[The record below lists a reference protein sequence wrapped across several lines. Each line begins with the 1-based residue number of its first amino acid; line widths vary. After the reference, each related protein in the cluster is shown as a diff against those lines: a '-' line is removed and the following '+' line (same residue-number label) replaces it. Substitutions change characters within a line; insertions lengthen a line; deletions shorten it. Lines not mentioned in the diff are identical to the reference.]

1 MDAKIETL
9 ETHCFVF
16 MPNLPDLEAWEIF
29 AEVVELRSFTAAA
42 EDIGVSKATV
52 SKAVTRLEKALGVQL
67 LHRSS
72 RHLSLTESGRDLAGR
87 AQQLLSLGEETEDAA
102 RDEASNPRG
111 LVRLAAPMSF
121 GIAHVGSVLPDF
133 LARYPDIA
141 IDLHLS
147 DDLVDIV
154 GGGFDAALRIG
165 ALADSSLKARRLG
178 PVDRHLAASRDYLER
193 WGEPKHPSDLK
204 DHECLCYAYLP
215 NPESW
220 RFTHKNGEEA
230 HVRPSGPLRANNSD
244 TMMPAVKAGLG
255 IALIPDF
262 MLADHDPD
270 RELIPLLTD
279 WSAPPVALHLVTPPG
294 SERPARV
301 SLLIE
306 YLAERLSKMCA
317 ESRISAPHSQ

>member
-1 MDAKIETL
+1 MANL
-9 ETHCFVF
+9 
-16 MPNLPDLEAWEIF
+16 PNLDAWAIF
-29 AEVVELRSFTAAA
+29 AKVVELRSFTAAA

-72 RHLSLTESGRDLAGR
+72 RNLTLTESGQDLAGR
-87 AQQLLSLGEETEDAA
+87 AQQLLSLGEEIEDAA

-121 GIAHVGSVLPDF
+121 GISHVGSVLSEF

-147 DDLVDIV
+147 DETVDII

-178 PVDRHLAASRDYLER
+178 PVDRHLVAARDYLDR
-193 WGEPKHPSDLK
+193 WGEPQHPADLK
-204 DHECLCYAYLP
+204 DHQCLCYAYLP

-220 RFTHKNGEEA
+220 RFTHTDGTET
-230 HVRPSGPLRANNSD
+230 HVRPSGPLRSNNSD
-244 TMMPAVKAGLG
+244 TMMPALKEGRG
-255 IALIPDF
+255 IALMPDF
-262 MLADHDPD
+262 MLAKHDPD
-270 RELIPLLTD
+270 RTLVPLLTD

-301 SLLIE
+301 TILLE
-306 YLAERLSKMCA
+306 FLAERLSKMCA
-317 ESRISAPHSQ
+317 ESRISAPKPE